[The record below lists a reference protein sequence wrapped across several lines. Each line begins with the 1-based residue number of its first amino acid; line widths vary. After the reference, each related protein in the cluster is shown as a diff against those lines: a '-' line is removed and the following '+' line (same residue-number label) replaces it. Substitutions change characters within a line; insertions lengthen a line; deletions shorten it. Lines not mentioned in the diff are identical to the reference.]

1 MFVPGVAI
9 EHVLLPR
16 VRAKLYAVFCALC
29 GYLGERE
36 IWLPE

>member
-1 MFVPGVAI
+1 MFVPAVAI
-9 EHVLLPR
+9 EHVWLPR
-16 VRAKLYAVFCALC
+16 MRAKLYEVFLALC